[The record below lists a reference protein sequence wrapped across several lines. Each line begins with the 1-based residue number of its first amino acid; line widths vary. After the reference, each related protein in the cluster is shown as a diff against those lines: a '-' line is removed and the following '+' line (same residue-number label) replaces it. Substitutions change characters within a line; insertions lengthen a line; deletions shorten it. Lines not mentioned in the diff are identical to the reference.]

1 MLDEKVTVRTHKYV
15 QKRMDFV
22 VDALGGLFPGPHT
35 GLGALS
41 KTRHVLI

>member
-22 VDALGGLFPGPHT
+22 VSALGGLYPGPHA
-35 GLGALS
+35 GLGASS
-41 KTRHVLI
+41 KTFLI